1 MENGSVLKA
10 CLLSEGNDPEEK
22 NTLMTEKRKVTV
34 CPHDALEV
42 R

>member
-10 CLLSEGNDPEEK
+10 CLLSEVNDPEEK
-22 NTLMTEKRKVTV
+22 KILMTEKRELTAR
-34 CPHDALEV
+34 HNDELEV

>member
-10 CLLSEGNDPEEK
+10 CLYSEVNDPEEK
-22 NTLMTEKRKVTV
+22 NTLMLEKRKITAR
-34 CPHDALEV
+34 HNDELDV

>member
-10 CLLSEGNDPEEK
+10 RLYSEVNDPEE
-22 NTLMTEKRKVTV
+22 NTLMIEKRKVTA
-34 CPHDALEV
+34 CHSDELEV